1 MKKLIGFVLGLVL
14 AVSSV
19 SALEFSVGAKAN
31 ADYSIITIENGEF
44 EMGSTFGAGVS
55 VIGGIDF
62 LKFGNVKMGVRP
74 ELLLTFM
81 CTDIFNFISFKIS
94 LTFTFAAGD
103 AFDWGIGL
111 GYFTVT
117 PDYIPILPACFDI
130 YADINCGP
138 GKILIDVAAD
148 GFFGT
153 MIPYRFDFGVGYLYT
168 F

>member
-1 MKKLIGFVLGLVL
+1 MKKLIGFVLGLAL

-31 ADYSIITIENGEF
+31 ADYSIITIENGEV
-44 EMGSTFGAGVS
+44 EMGSTFG
-55 VIGGIDF
+55 
-62 LKFGNVKMGVRP
+62 
-74 ELLLTFM
+74 
-81 CTDIFNFISFKIS
+81 
-94 LTFTFAAGD
+94 AGD